1 LFRVSPGEYFHV
13 YRVSLLRRLTLSTS
27 QDLIENQAQ
36 AQLCEALKKGKMISR
51 KQRRKN
57 KMKKFGLVLAGGI
70 AAIILLSTLGP
81 MVGLLISLAI
91 LYFIYKQFLKA
102 ESTGGK
108 IALSVIG
115 VVFLMAS
122 ISNAPAIIG
131 LLAAYILYLVY
142 KNWNSSKQAGIKDE
156 SDPFVNFEKQWNEIK
171 NY

>member
-1 LFRVSPGEYFHV
+1 
-13 YRVSLLRRLTLSTS
+13 
-27 QDLIENQAQ
+27 
-36 AQLCEALKKGKMISR
+36 
-51 KQRRKN
+51 
-57 KMKKFGLVLAGGI
+57 MKKFGLVLAGGI

-91 LYFIYKQFLKA
+91 VYFIYKQFLKA

-108 IALSVIG
+108 IALGIIG
-115 VVFLMAS
+115 VIFLMAS

-131 LLAAYILYLVY
+131 LVAAYILYLVY
-142 KNWNSSKQAGIKDE
+142 KNWNSSKLAVIKEE